1 MDRICIVHDNKFSMN
16 TTLHVIFTWNIP
28 NNSVI
33 FYCTNSI
40 NPHDCFFL
48 VHNEDFYQFL
58 VSKYIASFICVQ
70 IRKYNNAKP
79 FLPCVFETEE
89 VKNYYE
95 CFKCGA

>member
-1 MDRICIVHDNKFSMN
+1 MEHA
-16 TTLHVIFTWNIP
+16 H
-28 NNSVI
+28 NSVI

-58 VSKYIASFICVQ
+58 VSKYIASFIRVHADKQ
-70 IRKYNNAKP
+70 QYNNAKS
-79 FLPCVFETEE
+79 FLACVLETEE
-89 VKNYYE
+89 VENYYE